1 MLLVL
6 LLVRHRRG
14 TKGKRNPTLPSEY
27 AVTNTGTEGTGNI
40 PVYQDLNLEDMKK
53 EDNYQPLGRNAR
65 NARNNEAV
73 NENET
78 GYQELSKVR
87 EKGDEN
93 YQSLNRV

>member
-1 MLLVL
+1 MVITY
-6 LLVRHRRG
+6 VAGIVSRRR
-14 TKGKRNPTLPSEY
+14 TPKGQSNPTLPSEY
-27 AVTNTGTEGTGNI
+27 VVPNTEGTRNI

-53 EDNYQPLGRNAR
+53 EDNYQSLQR
-65 NARNNEAV
+65 NARNNEAL
-73 NENET
+73 NENEA